1 MTTPRRN
8 LAVLGALALVVVA
21 GCVSSMSQSGSSGG
35 PSAPVPSLSFTEPS
49 ESAEPSQPN
58 PPSTSDLTGTWE
70 GTWAIDPP
78 YETVVG
84 TMAMDFIQSGSSIS
98 GPITFTGTDCED
110 GTVEGS
116 VNGSSITFGVVASS
130 QTIQYTGTVTGAT
143 MSGTWSAVSC
153 SGNVPI
159 TGTWEA
165 TKR

>member
-1 MTTPRRN
+1 
-8 LAVLGALALVVVA
+8 
-21 GCVSSMSQSGSSGG
+21 
-35 PSAPVPSLSFTEPS
+35 
-49 ESAEPSQPN
+49 
-58 PPSTSDLTGTWE
+58 
-70 GTWAIDPP
+70 
-78 YETVVG
+78 
-84 TMAMDFIQSGSSIS
+84 MAMDFIQSGSSIS

-153 SGNVPI
+153 TGNVPI